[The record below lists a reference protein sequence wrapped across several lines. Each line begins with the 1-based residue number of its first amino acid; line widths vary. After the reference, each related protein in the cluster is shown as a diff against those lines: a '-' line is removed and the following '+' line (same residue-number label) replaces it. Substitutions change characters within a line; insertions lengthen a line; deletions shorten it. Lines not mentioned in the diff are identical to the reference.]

1 MACAD
6 LLAACKAE
14 DTYGLKKD
22 YTEGGFASGSLTL
35 FSSPN
40 YDFKF
45 LVGEGEALVF
55 RRGLGEEYASA
66 ASERERQRRT
76 GEERRGHASSRF
88 GPCLRPCVTRFC
100 PCLRPCVTRFC
111 P

>member
-1 MACAD
+1 MTVACAD

-22 YTEGGFASGSLTL
+22 YTEGGFASGSPTL

-45 LVGEGEALVF
+45 LVGEAEALVF
-55 RRGLGEEYASA
+55 RRGLGE
-66 ASERERQRRT
+66 
-76 GEERRGHASSRF
+76 
-88 GPCLRPCVTRFC
+88 
-100 PCLRPCVTRFC
+100 
-111 P
+111 